1 MSDDIKN
8 SFSNHIGGW
17 MTFIAWVAFIGFLGY
32 SFNLLIQKQ
41 NNPNQ
46 SISTAFVDGSKQITL
61 TRNKH
66 GHYVANGEING
77 HPVIFLL
84 DTGATDVALS
94 AKLAKKL
101 QLEQGRPFKVS
112 TANGIVKA
120 YRARLNRVAIG
131 NIERFSDFVDK
142 EELILNRVELG
153 LQEFTRMVVPGSAS
167 CVSIQWHA
175 PTRTRSRRAPS
186 RDATRTV
193 PVAASTDE
201 T

>member
-120 YRARLNRVAIG
+120 YRTRLNRVAIG
-131 NIERFSDFVDK
+131 NIERSNVPAT
-142 EELILNRVELG
+142 ILNNGPDNQVLLGMAFLKHLELSQKG
-153 LQEFTRMVVPGSAS
+153 DQLTIRQ
-167 CVSIQWHA
+167 
-175 PTRTRSRRAPS
+175 
-186 RDATRTV
+186 
-193 PVAASTDE
+193 
-201 T
+201 